1 MQVLKITAE
10 GLTTSFRYPH
20 FTMGVQPSYPMPPP
34 ATLYGH
40 VASALGRWFDP
51 AGVRF
56 AVRFAYRHKQT
67 DIETTILL
75 KQASG
80 KLPTDKHLPKVLE
93 GKANPFQREILFF
106 PRLVLYLNRPEWAS
120 AFRHPRYAVCL
131 GRSQDLFTYT
141 RVEVVT
147 LERAEHVYLQDTL
160 LPQTFGRYTAS
171 GQSVSMPRYLDYAR
185 KRHPVFE
192 RYLVLQTRLTSGEFL
207 YFGEAPISQWWAD
220 PTEPRHAG
228 LPFGVV
234 FHSWVEA
241 A

>member
-1 MQVLKITAE
+1 MRVLKITAE

-20 FTMGVQPSYPMPPP
+20 FTMSVQPSYPMPPP

-40 VASALGRWFDP
+40 VASALGQWFDP

-56 AVRFAYRHKQT
+56 AVRFAYRHKQA

-80 KLPTDKHLPKVLE
+80 KLPTDKRLPKVLE
-93 GKANPFQREILFF
+93 GKANPFRREILFF

-160 LPQTFGRYTAS
+160 LPQTFGQYTAS
-171 GQSVSMPRYLDYAR
+171 GQSVTMPRYLDSTH
-185 KRHPVFE
+185 KRHPTFD
-192 RYLVLQTRLTSGEFL
+192 RYLVLHTRLTTREFL
-207 YFGEAPISQWWAD
+207 YFGEPPLTQWWAD
-220 PTEPRHAG
+220 PTEPQHAG

-234 FHSWVEA
+234 FHSWVEDS
-241 A
+241 